1 MRSCLNMLTPLR
13 PFFPILYQ
21 GSNRRDSYFE
31 GWYFKS
37 STKTSVS
44 SSGRARTVS
53 FIPGISRSRAGDHAF
68 VQMIDGASGK
78 TRYFSFPVS
87 EFSAKDNPFQVC
99 IGSNS
104 FSFSGLKAE
113 LKDEEGTV
121 SAELD
126 FGRMTPPRRSILKPG
141 VMGPYSFVPFMECY
155 HGIASLDHAVD
166 GFVSFTNAGDGS
178 EERIIFDGGRGYIEK
193 DWGTSMPSCWV
204 WIQTNTFLEAV
215 GPASFFFSLAR
226 IPWHRSFFNGF
237 ISILFFGGHEYRFAS
252 YTGARLEL
260 FEVSGRFIRILLA
273 DGKTKLEVQVR
284 RNREGFLAAPV
295 DGAMDRRIAESA
307 DSSVRVVLKQR
318 HGSVDIPLFDSTSAA
333 SGVEVV
339 GDTASLMP

>member
-1 MRSCLNMLTPLR
+1 MLSLLR

-37 STKTSVS
+37 STKTSAS
-44 SSGRARTVS
+44 SSGGARTVA
-53 FIPGISRSRAGDHAF
+53 FIPGISRSRSGDHAF
-68 VQMIDGASGK
+68 VQMIDGANGK
-78 TRYFSFPVS
+78 TRYFQFPFDR
-87 EFSAKDNPFQVC
+87 FSTTDNPFQVC

-104 FSFSGLKAE
+104 FSLSKLKAE
-113 LKDEEGTV
+113 LQDEEGTV

-126 FGRMTPPRRSILKPG
+126 FGGITPPKRSILKPG

-155 HGIASLDHAVD
+155 HGIASLDHAAD
-166 GFVSFTNAGDGS
+166 GFVSLRNNITGT
-178 EERIIFDGGRGYIEK
+178 EERINFDNGRGYIEK

-204 WIQTNTFLEAV
+204 WIQTNSFIDAV

-226 IPWHRSFFNGF
+226 VPWHHSYFNGF
-237 ISILFFGGHEYRFAS
+237 IAILFFGGREYRFAS
-252 YTGARLEL
+252 YTGARLKL
-260 FEVSGRFIRILLA
+260 LEVSGKFIRILVTDDKA
-273 DGKTKLEVQVR
+273 KLEVQVR

-318 HGSVDIPLFDSTSAA
+318 HGAVDIPLFDSESAA